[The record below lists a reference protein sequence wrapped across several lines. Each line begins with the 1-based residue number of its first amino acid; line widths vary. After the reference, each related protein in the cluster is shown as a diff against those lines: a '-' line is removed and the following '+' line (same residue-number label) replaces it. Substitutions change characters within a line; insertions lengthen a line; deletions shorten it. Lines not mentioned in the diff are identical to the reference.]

1 MSTTNIDVD
10 IDLLDLDRWAAEGAP
25 HEWFTRLRAEAPVW
39 KHPSPGGGPGFWVI
53 SSYDQ
58 VAALGRCPRALSSD
72 GANGGVSGL
81 GPGDELQQAL
91 DTVGAGLPPGM
102 SVFGDDTAMLL
113 TMDPPHHTTQR
124 KIVNKGF
131 TPRRV
136 GLIEARIREIT
147 HGLLDAA
154 GEECD
159 FTTDVAMP
167 LPMRVIGEMMGAPE
181 ETHRDL
187 IRWSNEAVA
196 GTDPEYAADVSDMP
210 QLFAAMSLFQSFQ
223 AIRDTHEVERF
234 DDLTTVLLEA
244 EVDGEKLSPT
254 RFKMFLFLLALA
266 GNETTRN
273 AMSHGVLALAEHP
286 DEWRRLREDPSLIPL
301 AADEIIRWASPVLYF
316 RRNAVTSMELEG
328 QIIEPG
334 DIVSLWYVSANRDE
348 EHFDDPFRFDVG
360 RTPNEHIAFGG
371 GGPHF
376 CLGASL
382 ARLEVRVF
390 LEEMVQRYASI
401 ELTGSVSRLRS
412 NFIHGI
418 KHLPVRLQP
427 S

>member
-1 MSTTNIDVD
+1 
-10 IDLLDLDRWAAEGAP
+10 
-25 HEWFTRLRAEAPVW
+25 
-39 KHPSPGGGPGFWVI
+39 
-53 SSYDQ
+53 
-58 VAALGRCPRALSSD
+58 
-72 GANGGVSGL
+72 
-81 GPGDELQQAL
+81 
-91 DTVGAGLPPGM
+91 
-102 SVFGDDTAMLL
+102 
-113 TMDPPHHTTQR
+113 
-124 KIVNKGF
+124 
-131 TPRRV
+131 
-136 GLIEARIREIT
+136 
-147 HGLLDAA
+147 
-154 GEECD
+154 
-159 FTTDVAMP
+159 
-167 LPMRVIGEMMGAPE
+167 MMGAPE

-196 GTDPEYAADVSDMP
+196 GTDPEYAADASDMP

-223 AIRDTHEVERF
+223 AIRDTHEVDRF

-244 EVDGEKLSPT
+244 EVDGERLSPT

-273 AMSHGVLALAEHP
+273 AISHAVLAFTEHP
-286 DEWRRLREDPSLIPL
+286 GQWERLRSDPALIPV
-301 AADEIIRWASPVLYF
+301 AVDEVLRWASPVLYF
-316 RRNAVTSMELEG
+316 RRNAVTEMEAAG
-328 QIIEPG
+328 AIIEPG

-348 EHFDDPFRFDVG
+348 AHFDDPSCFDVG

-390 LEEMVQRYASI
+390 LEEMVARYASM
-401 ELTGSVSRLRS
+401 ELTGPVARLRS

-427 S
+427 A